1 MNDSVCPSCGEGLSR
16 KGVSW
21 MGANYCRGLYLLGV
35 IAQRPGLSGS
45 ELSQETG
52 VPYQA
57 VVTGLTKIR
66 DFGELVIAEA
76 EERSQ
81 GGVRYRYFP
90 LASGGRL
97 HEYEDAARN
106 AESARME
113 RKR

>member
-1 MNDSVCPSCGEGLSR
+1 
-16 KGVSW
+16 

-66 DFGELVIAEA
+66 DFGELVVAEA
-76 EERSQ
+76 EERDQ
-81 GGVRYRYFP
+81 GGVRYSYFP
-90 LASGGRL
+90 LASGWRL
-97 HEYEDAARN
+97 HEDEDAARN